1 LAGDYRALRA
11 YVDSRADWAPLDD
24 AAKVAALNAPS
35 DVLLPLTESRLMGV
49 LGKAS
54 RNNLVNWPVLPRLMD
69 DIADQ
74 NREGVGMWANA
85 LFDAGKILETEK
97 DAVLMALAATGNGNG
112 PTPARSIPGWDL
124 PVTIDD
130 LQSEAYAEAKG

>member
-1 LAGDYRALRA
+1 MAGDYRALRA

-35 DVLLPLTESRLMGV
+35 DVLLPLTESRLMGS
-49 LGKAS
+49 LAKAS
-54 RNNLVNWPVLPRLMD
+54 RNNLVNWSSLPKLMD
-69 DIADQ
+69 DIAAQ
-74 NREGVGMWANA
+74 NRTGVGMWAVA
-85 LFDAGKILETEK
+85 LCDAGKILDAER
-97 DAVLMALAATGNGNG
+97 DAVLASLVETGKGNG